1 MLLVFLVILLLFVLM
16 LSLLLSISLVFVLIF
31 DLFVLID
38 SALELIFD
46 SLLSTS
52 ERNPLIS
59 LLALFESCFKVDTS
73 LLIELILLLIA
84 FISSSIL
91 SEFRPKFAKVVSI
104 SSVIS
109 GLTNFKLGVVVAIN

>member
-16 LSLLLSISLVFVLIF
+16 LSLFLSISLVFVLIF

-38 SALELIFD
+38 SVLELIFD

-73 LLIELILLLIA
+73 LLIELILFLIA

-91 SEFRPKFAKVVSI
+91 SVFLPNFFKVLSFC
-104 SSVIS
+104 SFFS
-109 GLTNFKLGVVVAIN
+109 GLI